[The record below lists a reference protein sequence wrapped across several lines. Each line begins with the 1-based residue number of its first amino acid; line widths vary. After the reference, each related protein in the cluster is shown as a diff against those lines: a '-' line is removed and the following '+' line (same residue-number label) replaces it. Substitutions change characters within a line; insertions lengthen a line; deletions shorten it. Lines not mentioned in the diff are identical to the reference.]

1 MFCHKLKK
9 TYLSYI
15 FRFSSFLWS
24 RLLWSWTNGCDDD
37 DDDDVDS
44 DGDVLVV
51 IVVVAAVVIAE
62 LAVVIAVG
70 IAVGVVVVVA
80 AATNLLPSLRATKRT
95 EYQEMRTFSFLGY

>member
-1 MFCHKLKK
+1 MVPFYCGPGP
-9 TYLSYI
+9 T
-15 FRFSSFLWS
+15 
-24 RLLWSWTNGCDDD
+24 
-37 DDDDVDS
+37 VDKYGS
-44 DGDVLVV
+44 DGDVAVAV
-51 IVVVAAVVIAE
+51 GIVVVVLVAAVVIAE